1 MKYYHDAKNYALNI
15 FKASFKYVKW
25 VFFLFSAVAL
35 VDCVTLSYNTMDLFF
50 PLIDMAPGAISVIM
64 TVSFMI
70 ATLGILLAYFNYK
83 PKYASFFLYN
93 SAVFISIVL
102 VCSIIYTALF
112 SGNKYIKKCIIKIHT
127 FMLDNPNSIETAWFQ
142 DKLNFN
148 KFDNDE
154 KLSYILNYLN
164 ARANRASYVMISFIL
179 LWAITAF
186 VFISQLLMANSKPLE
201 VAVDAP
207 TPAEKLHFDNV

>member
-1 MKYYHDAKNYALNI
+1 
-15 FKASFKYVKW
+15 
-25 VFFLFSAVAL
+25 
-35 VDCVTLSYNTMDLFF
+35 
-50 PLIDMAPGAISVIM
+50 
-64 TVSFMI
+64 
-70 ATLGILLAYFNYK
+70 
-83 PKYASFFLYN
+83 
-93 SAVFISIVL
+93 
-102 VCSIIYTALF
+102 
-112 SGNKYIKKCIIKIHT
+112 
-127 FMLDNPNSIETAWFQ
+127 MLDNPNSIETAWFQ